1 MFGELKPVDGGAPIL
16 LEKPSVTIGK
26 DRSCDVVIE
35 HPSVSA
41 NHCHMEFRAG
51 HWFIEDLG
59 SRDGIGVNGEK
70 VESSWVPELSVINI
84 GTLEFD
90 LQYAAVTATKK
101 DNGAVS
107 PELLS
112 KLNHVMASIQPQ
124 KSRRIQ
130 IRVDQPLP
138 PEVSKPCLGVLKA
151 IESGVQI
158 PLLYEELYL
167 GRDAEA
173 DIVLPYLAI
182 AKTHC
187 VLRFREGSWLV
198 RDLNENGITID
209 GQTVMEGLLPPGAM
223 LGVATH
229 RFEISYVASAIPPA
243 PSLRLSIHDPV
254 LRDGND
260 ASQSIDD
267 IDDIEFI
274 EFIDDDEELCTD
286 NGETQMPNAVEE
298 LETIDSVNDSADHW
312 DFNKMLTDEASALHD
327 SDEAVSPIKGLQT
340 EMEELFPPI
349 VGRSIESRYEVAS
362 TDKSPTSVAPTPI
375 ESSSVSNS
383 AHETQTPVKQSSP
396 ATITQEPL
404 TKPTSSEVKP
414 QIESR
419 SEADKPIT
427 DAVQRVPTSKAEDRS
442 VADGLEFSSEQ
453 WLKLVRQKYER
464 VQQFLKDHQF
474 SGLILTRPANIAWA
488 TCGADVPRR
497 FDGQPV
503 AALLMTPDSR
513 ILLGRKVDCDLLP
526 PSAISEMGFEFHDC
540 DWPHGSSEL
549 WQGRDERKS
558 LACDQQI
565 DAYMNAST
573 DVSAMRLPLSPQD
586 VIWLRKLGYR
596 VAYAVE
602 SAAREFRRGSTEAQI
617 ASDVA
622 ARLIRH
628 EVVPERIQVWGDGR
642 AHHWRNWNYGREP
655 VEREC
660 TISVVARRHG
670 LHVAVSR
677 TVSFGTPSKEL
688 RWTFADM
695 STAHA
700 AAMTYLQNQSELSTV
715 WSQVEQ
721 TYDKLGDATHWR
733 ETEPGCVTGYE
744 LCEAPISASSRFRLA
759 PGMPVICR
767 SVIGSARAVDTVL
780 VRESNNKVVTQTG
793 EWPQS
798 SFALDFDN
806 HFAPAVLQR
815 KA

>member
-1 MFGELKPVDGGAPIL
+1 MFGELRPVDGGSPIL
-16 LEKPSVTIGK
+16 LEKPSVTIGN
-26 DRSCDVVIE
+26 DRSCDVVID

-41 NHCHMEFRAG
+41 NHCHMELRGG

-70 VESSWVPELSVINI
+70 VESSWAPELSVINI

-90 LQYAAVTATKK
+90 LQYSSVTATTK
-101 DNGAVS
+101 DDGAMS
-107 PELLS
+107 SELLS
-112 KLNHVMASIQPQ
+112 KLNNVMASIQPQ

-151 IESGVQI
+151 IESGAQI

-167 GRDAEA
+167 GRDTDA

-187 VLRFREGSWLV
+187 VLRFREGNWLV

-229 RFEISYVASAIPPA
+229 RFEISYAASAIPPA

-254 LRDGND
+254 LRVGND
-260 ASQSIDD
+260 ASQSIA
-267 IDDIEFI
+267 DIEFI
-274 EFIDDDEELCTD
+274 DNDEELCID
-286 NGETQMPNAVEE
+286 NGEIQMSNTVDE
-298 LETIDSVNDSADHW
+298 LETIDSDNDSADHW
-312 DFNKMLTDEASALHD
+312 DFNKMLTEEASALHD
-327 SDEAVSPIKGLQT
+327 SDEVVSPIKGLQT

-349 VGRSIESRYEVAS
+349 LARSIESRSEVATS
-362 TDKSPTSVAPTPI
+362 DKSPTSVVPTATVPA
-375 ESSSVSNS
+375 SVPNI
-383 AHETQTPVKQSSP
+383 AHETQTPAKQSSS
-396 ATITQEPL
+396 AKVTQESL
-404 TKPTSSEVKP
+404 TERTASEVKP

-419 SEADKPIT
+419 SET
-427 DAVQRVPTSKAEDRS
+427 DQPLSNAVSRAPMPNGENLFVT
-442 VADGLEFSSEQ
+442 DGLNLSKEQ
-453 WLKLVRQKYER
+453 WLDLIQQKYER
-464 VQQFLKDHQF
+464 VQQLLKDRQY
-474 SGLILTRPANIAWA
+474 SGLILTRPANISWA

-513 ILLGRKVDCDLLP
+513 IVLGRKLDCDLLP
-526 PSAISEMGFEFHDC
+526 PGAISEMGFELHDC

-549 WQGRDERKS
+549 WQDRDERKS
-558 LACDQQI
+558 FACDQQL
-565 DAYMNAST
+565 DAYKNASAE
-573 DVSAMRLPLSPQD
+573 VSDLRLPLLPQEI
-586 VIWLRKLGYR
+586 VLLRKLGYR
-596 VAYAVE
+596 VALAVE
-602 SAAREFRRGSTEAQI
+602 NAAREFRRGSTEAQI

-642 AHHWRNWNYGREP
+642 AHHWQNWNYGREP

-660 TISVVARRHG
+660 TISVVAQRHG

-688 RWTFADM
+688 RWAFADM

-700 AAMTYLQNQSELSTV
+700 TAMTYLQSQSELATV

-733 ETEPGCVTGYE
+733 KTEPGCVTGYE

-780 VRESNNKVVTQTG
+780 VRESNNKVITQTG

-798 SFALDFDN
+798 SFALDFAN